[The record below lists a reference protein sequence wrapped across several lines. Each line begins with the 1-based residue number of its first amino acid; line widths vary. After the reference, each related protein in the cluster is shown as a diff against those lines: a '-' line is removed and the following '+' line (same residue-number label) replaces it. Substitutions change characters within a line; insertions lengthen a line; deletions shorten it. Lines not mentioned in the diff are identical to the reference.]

1 MAIKMRVLYN
11 SKKKGMAQFADAVRN
26 EYELPV
32 NAVDGNFPPAYPCD
46 KERIVILG
54 VSAKSTVADNFRL
67 FCCELNK
74 SRAANVA
81 LVVDGDQAVADKV
94 SEYITSAGTNLVG
107 VKIINLGGFGPF
119 GGTLTDDLQT
129 ELLGWI
135 KDMVA
140 NCK

>member
-11 SKKKGMAQFADAVRN
+11 SKKKGMAQMATAIRN

-46 KERIVILG
+46 KERLVVLG
-54 VSAKSTVADNFRL
+54 VTAKSEVADNFRL

-81 LVVDGDQAVADKV
+81 LIVDGDQAIADTI
-94 SEYITSAGTNLVG
+94 SGYITSAGTNLVG
-107 VKIINLGGFGPF
+107 VKLINLGGFGPF
-119 GGTLTDDLQT
+119 GGTLTDELQT
-129 ELLGWI
+129 EILAWV

-140 NCK
+140 DCK

>member
-11 SKKKGMAQFADAVRN
+11 SKKKGMAQMASAIRA
-26 EYELPV
+26 EYDLPV

-54 VSAKSTVADNFRL
+54 VSAKGNVADNFRL

-81 LVVDGDQAVADKV
+81 LVVDGDQATADKIA
-94 SEYITSAGTNLVG
+94 EYITGAGTNLVG
-107 VKIINLGGFGPF
+107 TKIINLGGFGPF
-119 GGTLTDDLQT
+119 GGALTD
-129 ELLGWI
+129 ELKGEIIAWV
-135 KDMVA
+135 KDMVTS
-140 NCK
+140 CK

>member
-11 SKKKGMAQFADAVRN
+11 SKKKGMAQMADVIRT
-26 EYELPV
+26 EYDLPV

-54 VSAKSTVADNFRL
+54 ISAKGTVADNFRL

-81 LVVDGDQAVADKV
+81 LVVDGDQATADKV
-94 SEYITSAGTNLVG
+94 SEYIRSAGSNLVG
-107 VKIINLGGFGPF
+107 TKIINLGGFGPF
-119 GGTLTDDLQT
+119 GGTLTNELRS
-129 ELLGWI
+129 ELLIWV